1 MAEKAIRLG
10 GEATADAIVS
20 AVDTMYSEHTFNEKD
35 FALKHNDA
43 EIAMD
48 SNFAAQSFWKDV
60 RVRFFRKKS
69 AVLGLILVVFIVL
82 LAAFGPG
89 MNEYTYSGQEL
100 SQKNFAP
107 RVQVLENFGIFN
119 GDEKMSTTTGSKM
132 VNAYVEKGKEDVYY
146 WFGSDTY
153 GRDIWTRT
161 WEGARVSLIIA
172 VAAAIID
179 MVIGMSYG
187 LISGYFGGKVDMM
200 MQRFLEVANGIPRLV
215 IVTLLLLV
223 LKPGMIT
230 IIFALML
237 TEWVG
242 MSRIARAEMLKLKDQ
257 EFVLASRTLG
267 AGSFFIIFKEVLPNI
282 IGPSDSGETAVV
294 SDYVA
299 QKTQETWETLAAVDT
314 RFKALGGE
322 LTAEQL
328 STADRYAQQMMDQYG
343 DTYTANGIGL
353 ETVKAYE
360 RLQVEHTAL
369 LDMVYGPDGETPVED
384 DELTSH
390 LDDSMYEICYISI
403 PLYNTSTYAFAND
416 DQKTKMLRLAQT
428 AADSVNTA
436 GGETVS
442 DQVSALHEAA
452 QNALP
457 DIYAVLDSETSDDS
471 ASVQTELLTESD
483 VASAFTQ
490 DGAADALRSLS
501 YGEAAAVQINS
512 YTLLLM
518 VRVDPLSVSS
528 LDDLRSQIL
537 SDMKGGEL
545 DDALAAGGAE
555 LAHDLDSS
563 AMNKLPAKKIVNNSA
578 NN

>member
-1 MAEKAIRLG
+1 MKKKLLALICALALVFSLVGCTI
-10 GEATADAIVS
+10 S
-20 AVDTMYSEHTFNEKD
+20 APDTVGSIGDFEITSGMYLL
-35 FALKHNDA
+35 AQYGA
-43 EIAMD
+43 YQQ
-48 SNFAAQSFWKDV
+48 AAQLAGTDQDTTDV
-60 RVRFFRKKS
+60 K
-69 AVLGLILVVFIVL
+69 
-82 LAAFGPG
+82 AFLK
-89 MNEYTYSGQEL
+89 ET
-100 SQKNFAP
+100 
-107 RVQVLENFGIFN
+107 I
-119 GDEKMSTTTGSKM
+119 TT
-132 VNAYVEKGKEDVYY
+132 D
-146 WFGSDTY
+146 
-153 GRDIWTRT
+153 
-161 WEGARVSLIIA
+161 
-172 VAAAIID
+172 
-179 MVIGMSYG
+179 
-187 LISGYFGGKVDMM
+187 
-200 MQRFLEVANGIPRLV
+200 
-215 IVTLLLLV
+215 
-223 LKPGMIT
+223 
-230 IIFALML
+230 
-237 TEWVG
+237 
-242 MSRIARAEMLKLKDQ
+242 
-257 EFVLASRTLG
+257 
-267 AGSFFIIFKEVLPNI
+267 
-282 IGPSDSGETAVV
+282 SDSGETAVV

-299 QKTQETWETLAAVDT
+299 QKTQETLETLAAVDA

-390 LDDSMYEICYISI
+390 LDDSMYEICYISDSRCTI
-403 PLYNTSTYAFAND
+403 PAPTPLRTMTRRPRCPSWHRPLLTASTP
-416 DQKTKMLRLAQT
+416 Q
-428 AADSVNTA
+428 

-457 DIYAVLDSETSDDS
+457 DIYAVLDGETSDDS

-512 YTLLLM
+512 HTLLLM

-563 AMNKLPAKKIVNNSA
+563 AMNKLPAKKES
-578 NN
+578 